1 MFEKIGEK
9 TQNILE
15 KLLFLGKITI
25 LISEARL
32 EGLAAAYKTVMEMKA
47 EHAMDQID
55 KQILAQLQVN
65 AAQPVADI
73 ARKVGLSVTPCWRR
87 IQRMEETGLIRKRVA
102 LLDPKKIGVGMSVFV
117 AVRTDQHNAEWLQ
130 NFASMVADMPE
141 VVEFYRMSGEVD
153 YLLRVVVPDMATYDT
168 FYRKLI
174 ANVQLTD
181 VSSSFAMEEIKYTT
195 ALPLP
200 EIN

>member
-1 MFEKIGEK
+1 
-9 TQNILE
+9 
-15 KLLFLGKITI
+15 
-25 LISEARL
+25 
-32 EGLAAAYKTVMEMKA
+32 
-47 EHAMDQID
+47 MDHID
-55 KQILAQLQVN
+55 KQILMQLQHN

-87 IQRMEETGLIRKRVA
+87 IQRMEETGVIRKRVA
-102 LLDPKKIGVGMSVFV
+102 LLDSKAIGVGMSVFV
-117 AVRTDQHNAEWLQ
+117 AVRTDQYNADWLR
-130 NFASMVADMPE
+130 NFASMVADMPW

-153 YLLRVVVPDMATYDT
+153 YLLRVVVPDMAAYDS

-174 ANVQLTD
+174 DHVQLTD

-200 EIN
+200 EADDA

>member
-1 MFEKIGEK
+1 
-9 TQNILE
+9 
-15 KLLFLGKITI
+15 
-25 LISEARL
+25 
-32 EGLAAAYKTVMEMKA
+32 
-47 EHAMDQID
+47 MDRID
-55 KQILAQLQVN
+55 RQILMQLQHD

-73 ARKVGLSVTPCWRR
+73 ARKVGLSATPCWRR
-87 IQRMEETGLIRKRVA
+87 IQRMEETGIIRKRVA
-102 LLDPKKIGVGMSVFV
+102 LLDSKAIGVGMSVFV
-117 AVRTDQHNAEWLQ
+117 AVRTNQHNSEWLK
-130 NFASMVADMPE
+130 NFAGMVAEMDE

-153 YLLRVVVPDMATYDT
+153 YLLRVVVPDMSAYDR

-200 EIN
+200 EVDDA

>member
-1 MFEKIGEK
+1 
-9 TQNILE
+9 
-15 KLLFLGKITI
+15 
-25 LISEARL
+25 
-32 EGLAAAYKTVMEMKA
+32 
-47 EHAMDQID
+47 
-55 KQILAQLQVN
+55 
-65 AAQPVADI
+65 
-73 ARKVGLSVTPCWRR
+73 
-87 IQRMEETGLIRKRVA
+87 MEETGLIRKRVA
-102 LLDPKKIGVGMSVFV
+102 LLDPQKIGVGMSVFV

-130 NFASMVADMPE
+130 DFASMVADMPE

-153 YLLRVVVPDMATYDT
+153 YLLRVVVPDMAAYDT

-200 EIN
+200 EIK

>member
-1 MFEKIGEK
+1 
-9 TQNILE
+9 
-15 KLLFLGKITI
+15 
-25 LISEARL
+25 
-32 EGLAAAYKTVMEMKA
+32 
-47 EHAMDQID
+47 MDQID
-55 KQILAQLQVN
+55 RQILMQLQHN

-87 IQRMEETGLIRKRVA
+87 IQRMEETGIIRKRVA
-102 LLDPKKIGVGMSVFV
+102 LLDSKAIGVGMSVFV
-117 AVRTDQHNAEWLQ
+117 AVRTDQHNSEWLKD
-130 NFASMVADMPE
+130 FAGMVAEMDE

-153 YLLRVVVPDMATYDT
+153 YLLRVVVPDMSAYDS

-174 ANVQLTD
+174 DNVQLID

-200 EIN
+200 EVDDA